1 MYLSEHV
8 SESLPRDINAVSSKK
23 GIIAFELTKPE
34 AKGSSK
40 EFFHVSHLSIQMRS
54 RIF

>member
-40 EFFHVSHLSIQMRS
+40 RVLPRFSSFHPNEI
-54 RIF
+54 